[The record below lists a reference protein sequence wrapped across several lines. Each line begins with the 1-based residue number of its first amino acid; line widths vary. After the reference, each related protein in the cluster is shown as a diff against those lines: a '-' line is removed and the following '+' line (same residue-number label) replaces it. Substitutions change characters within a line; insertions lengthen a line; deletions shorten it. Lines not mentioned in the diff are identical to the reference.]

1 MSSKGRAREGLIFG
15 ASSVFVSSQLLLAAG
30 LFRSAGS
37 GLSPFPFCLPRGR
50 LGWGCSLIEPSPKRL
65 IHFV

>member
-30 LFRSAGS
+30 LFRSAERVTFVQIHKS
-37 GLSPFPFCLPRGR
+37 NQKFALSRFQ
-50 LGWGCSLIEPSPKRL
+50 PKRH
-65 IHFV
+65 IHVD

>member
-30 LFRSAGS
+30 LFRSAERVTFAPIRKNYQKVSLS
-37 GLSPFPFCLPRGR
+37 GYR
-50 LGWGCSLIEPSPKRL
+50 PKRL
-65 IHFV
+65 IHSVLR